1 MASLFGHIAVST
13 ALGHGLFPQQV
24 RPATLVVAGFCA
36 FAPDLDV
43 LTFYA
48 GIPYSSEWGHRGW
61 THSLVFALIWGA
73 AVGWLAQ
80 KFVPQSANSTQNNQS
95 LLLWCILSTASH
107 PILDM
112 MTNGGRGCALWWPFS
127 VERLFLPW
135 RPIQVSPMSVTDFF
149 SPWGLQ
155 VLASEVLW
163 IGFPCV
169 FLVLLARLLRSTSKT
184 N

>member
-13 ALGHGLFPQQV
+13 ALGHSLFPRQV
-24 RPATLVVAGFCA
+24 RPATLIAAGFCA

-61 THSLVFALIWGA
+61 THSLLF
-73 AVGWLAQ
+73 
-80 KFVPQSANSTQNNQS
+80 S
-95 LLLWCILSTASH
+95 LLLGSLIGYFASRFLPKEASTGSSLSALIGWCILSTISH

-112 MTNGGRGCALWWPFS
+112 MTNGGRGCAFWWPFS
-127 VERLFLPW
+127 LERLFLPW

-169 FLVLLARLLRSTSKT
+169 FLVLLARILRSR
-184 N
+184 NNID